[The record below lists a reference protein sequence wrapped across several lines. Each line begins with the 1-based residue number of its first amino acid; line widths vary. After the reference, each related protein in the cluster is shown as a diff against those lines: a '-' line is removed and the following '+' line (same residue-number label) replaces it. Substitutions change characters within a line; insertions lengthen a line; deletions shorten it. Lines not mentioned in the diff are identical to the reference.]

1 MLNYYLQ
8 ETSYQGVTQLEVE
21 DGFREIAK
29 IVGNE
34 CKLDRFY
41 KNSDFLYASID
52 KRTTI
57 YDMLYGENSCFNK
70 DLLFKVVP
78 YLMRH
83 FKESY
88 GPYLSIAE
96 FRDAVNKEEEHFFL
110 GAKFKNKRE
119 YEIETYEDYLLI
131 REEVLRKNVSARNCT
146 TYLPLLLKN
155 IELTSEGYEMFSTVS
170 RKQLIC
176 EQLMALDKYVSERM
190 RNNNFSINDAR
201 GYGLN
206 ISDESESVHNNP
218 KLSLMRS
225 FYINNTLKSQF
236 CFFHVKVG
244 SIRIYVYPDNVNKK
258 IYVPYI
264 GGHLP
269 TQLY

>member
-21 DGFREIAK
+21 DSFREIAK

-41 KNSDFLYASID
+41 KNSNYLYAFID
-52 KRTTI
+52 KRTTL
-57 YDMLYGENSCFNK
+57 YDMLYGEKSRFNK
-70 DLLFKVVP
+70 ELLFRVVP
-78 YLMRH
+78 YLLRH

-88 GPYLSIAE
+88 GPYQSIVE
-96 FRDAVNKEEEHFFL
+96 FKEAINKEEAYFFL

-119 YEIETYEDYLLI
+119 YEIETCEDYLLI
-131 REEVLRKNVSARNCT
+131 REEVLRKNVSARNST

-155 IELTSEGYEMFSTVS
+155 VELTSEGYEMFSTVS
-170 RKQLIC
+170 RKQQIC

-201 GYGLN
+201 VFGLN

-218 KLSLMRS
+218 KLSSMRS
-225 FYINNTLKSQF
+225 FYINNTLNSQF

-244 SIRIYVYPDNVNKK
+244 TIRIYIYPDNVNKR

-264 GGHLP
+264 GNHLP